1 MSEADRKK
9 GSLSPSYEE
18 RVLRRIPWEIL
29 ALSFLTALVCLI
41 LFEPFTALFVLSG
54 GVLASLSFIWL
65 KTSLSKFLVPEKKKA
80 LKSGLALYSL
90 RLLLLLS
97 LFFIII
103 IFFSEKI
110 IAFAAGFSTIILV
123 LMVEAFIGL
132 IELKKWKS

>member
-1 MSEADRKK
+1 MSETDRKK
-9 GSLSPSYEE
+9 EGPSPSYEE

-29 ALSFLTALVCLI
+29 ALSFLTALICLI
-41 LFEPFTALFVLSG
+41 LFESITALFILAG

-65 KTSLSKFLVPEKKKA
+65 KTSLVKFLVPEKKKA

-90 RLLLLLS
+90 RLLLLLGF
-97 LFFIII
+97 FFIII
-103 IFFSEKI
+103 IFFPEKI
-110 IAFAAGFSTIILV
+110 IAFAVGFSTIILV

>member
-1 MSEADRKK
+1 MIRKNSEKEDNPP
-9 GSLSPSYEE
+9 SLEE
-18 RVLRRIPWEIL
+18 RILRRIPMEIL
-29 ALSFLTALVCLI
+29 ALSSLIALICLI
-41 LFEPFTALFVLSG
+41 LFEPFTALFVLAG

-65 KTSLSKFLVPEKKKA
+65 ITSLSKFLTPEKKKA

-90 RLLLLLS
+90 RLLLLLA

-110 IAFAAGFSTIILV
+110 IAFAAGFSSIIIV

-132 IELKKWKS
+132 IEFKKWKS